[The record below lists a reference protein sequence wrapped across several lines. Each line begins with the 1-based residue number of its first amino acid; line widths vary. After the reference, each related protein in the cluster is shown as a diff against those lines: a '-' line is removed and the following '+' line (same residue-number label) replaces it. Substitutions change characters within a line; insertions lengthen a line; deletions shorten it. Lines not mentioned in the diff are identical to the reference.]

1 MKSEW
6 WDQSFVQTYS
16 SFARIFT
23 RVLVCAILSRIA
35 LYFCFDYNL
44 LGYSQIEGFIFIAF
58 LLFISA
64 MLKNGSIII
73 KQVYLYAMIEV
84 INIFLKLNSMSFFPE
99 EKTLLILESTL
110 LTILFQTKIFE
121 NIYINAFII
130 LKHIIL
136 WHFWTDIDYKFSQII
151 PTAIGMCIVIFGLW
165 ILFEI
170 NKRNYIKEN
179 FLAKEE
185 IKKSNN
191 RVTEFLRLFSDG
203 LLIMSR
209 GFDVKYSNDT
219 IDAILKPE
227 DKDYISK
234 LKAIIMNDGDCSIFE
249 KLSRVEWKITNS
261 AASIGV
267 SNIDCYLYEWTLKIS
282 NWGDEPCYMIKVK
295 DVTKLLSVE
304 RMAAENRSK
313 RELIR
318 SVSHELRTPINAISL
333 IVDEICNNVSE
344 DLKEKL
350 SMIKSCVWLLN
361 CHVSDILDYS
371 ELVSG
376 KFILNPT
383 NYNLK
388 ESLVKCTE
396 LFFVQSTH
404 KGVELVTKIDP
415 TIPDV
420 CTADEFR
427 VQKVV
432 TNLLSNAIKYTNKG
446 TVELCAINTGLGV
459 DISVKDTG
467 IGIHQDRLALIF
479 DLFSENQNGMS
490 SGMSG
495 LGLHISNNILKL
507 AGTTLKITSK
517 LGEGSIFTFH
527 LEAFR
532 EIPNYQLSSEIDI
545 PYELLGKTYLPKS
558 LVGEKIY
565 PRILIADDNEFN
577 RLTLGNILKR
587 YYISFIEAFNG
598 EVAVQIISEYDK
610 SKFPISCIIMDCNMP
625 VMDGWEATKRI
636 ISMYN
641 QGLLNFLPTIIGHTA
656 YSSKEDILRCYDSG
670 MTTHFL
676 KPTTEQ
682 QFLSII
688 RNYI

>member
-6 WDQSFVQTYS
+6 WEQSFVQTYS
-16 SFARIFT
+16 SFTRIFITVLICAVLT
-23 RVLVCAILSRIA
+23 RTVLSV
-35 LYFCFDYNL
+35 YYDVNL
-44 LGYSQIEGFIFIAF
+44 MAYSQMEGLLLIAF
-58 LLFISA
+58 LLFISK
-64 MLKNGSIII
+64 MLNSSSILI

-84 INIFLKLNSMSFFPE
+84 INILLKLNSLTLFSE
-99 EKTLLILESTL
+99 EKTLLILKSTL

-121 NIYINAFII
+121 DMYINALII

-136 WHFWTDIDYKFSQII
+136 WHFWTDFGCTFSPSS
-151 PTAIGMCIVIFGLW
+151 PTAICMAIVIFGLW

-179 FLAKEE
+179 YLTKEG
-185 IKKSNN
+185 IKMSNS
-191 RVTEFLRLFSDG
+191 RITEFLRMFSDG
-203 LLIMSR
+203 LLIM
-209 GFDVKYSNDT
+209 GKEFDVQYSNDT
-219 IDAILKPE
+219 IATILKPE
-227 DKDYISK
+227 NKDYLSK
-234 LKAIIMNDGDCSIFE
+234 LKAAMIRDGECSIFE
-249 KLSRVEWKITNS
+249 KLSQIPWEINNNET
-261 AASIGV
+261 SIGI
-267 SNIDCYLYEWTLKIS
+267 SSIDCYLYEWTVKIS

-383 NYNLK
+383 NCNLK
-388 ESLVKCTE
+388 ESLLKCAE
-396 LFFVQSTH
+396 LFLVQSTY
-404 KGVELVTKIDP
+404 KGVELITKIDP

-420 CTADEFR
+420 CFADEFR

-432 TNLLSNAIKYTNKG
+432 ANLLSNAIKFTSKG
-446 TVELCAINTGLGV
+446 TVELCVINTGLGIE
-459 DISVKDTG
+459 ISVKDTG

-495 LGLHISNNILKL
+495 LGLHISNNILRL
-507 AGTTLKITSK
+507 AGTALKIASK
-517 LGEGSIFTFH
+517 VGEGSSFTFH
-527 LEAFR
+527 LEVFR
-532 EIPNYQLSSEIDI
+532 EKPRYKLSSEIDI
-545 PYELLGKTYLPKS
+545 PFELLSKTYLPKS
-558 LVGEKIY
+558 LVGGKIY
-565 PRILIADDNEFN
+565 PRILIADDNDFN

-587 YYISFIEAFNG
+587 HSISFIEAFNG
-598 EVAVQIISEYDK
+598 EVAVHIISEYDK
-610 SKFPISCIIMDCNMP
+610 SKFPISCVIMDCNMP
-625 VMDGWEATKRI
+625 VMDGWDATKQIVSR
-636 ISMYN
+636 YN
-641 QGLLNFLPTIIGHTA
+641 QGLLKYLPTIIGHTA
-656 YSSKEDILRCYDSG
+656 YSSKKIFRDA
-670 MTTHFL
+670 MTR
-676 KPTTEQ
+676 E
-682 QFLSII
+682 
-688 RNYI
+688 